1 MDLPTCCFHL
11 IYRRP
16 AAHICSLPLSFRA
29 ESTTHRTSYTRERAP
44 RTPSP
49 RKKRVGPGRLATL
62 SSARLSHSLTR
73 PSQYANPGRATRL
86 SCMRTP
92 ACFSLSLFPIYSVQV
107 PTTYKLSRAA
117 LRRLRCSLIRGQ
129 SAWRSR
135 WPRPSGQARTGCR
148 RGCRRRCASP
158 GARSHT
164 ASRSRRAR
172 GGRA

>member
-1 MDLPTCCFHL
+1 MLSASL
-11 IYRRP
+11 IPRRIDYSQNLLHTRASTSHTITP
-16 AAHICSLPLSFRA
+16 QKKGGARPPRDALVCASLA
-29 ESTTHRTSYTRERAP
+29 
-44 RTPSP
+44 
-49 RKKRVGPGRLATL
+49 
-62 SSARLSHSLTR
+62 LSHSSFAVCKSRTGHAALL
-73 PSQYANPGRATRL
+73 YAHASLLL
-86 SCMRTP
+86 SL
-92 ACFSLSLFPIYSVQV
+92 SLSLFPIYSVQV

-135 WPRPSGQARTGCR
+135 WPRPSGQTRTGCR

>member
-1 MDLPTCCFHL
+1 MLSASL
-11 IYRRP
+11 IPRRIDYSQNLLHTRASTSHTITP
-16 AAHICSLPLSFRA
+16 QKKGGARAASRRSRL
-29 ESTTHRTSYTRERAP
+29 
-44 RTPSP
+44 
-49 RKKRVGPGRLATL
+49 RVSRTL
-62 SSARLSHSLTR
+62 SLVLRSMQIQDGPRGSLVCARQPASL
-73 PSQYANPGRATRL
+73 
-86 SCMRTP
+86 
-92 ACFSLSLFPIYSVQV
+92 SLSLFPIYSVQV

-135 WPRPSGQARTGCR
+135 WPRPSDQARTGCR